1 MSRSS
6 QTEERP
12 KMSFTKL
19 ELDFIAYFMETE
31 YEKGTG
37 YCFHDE
43 WNMNVTRA
51 VISSLIKKNI
61 IDIQTSQE
69 LELNDNEYPATW
81 IMINMDLYDE
91 LGKILDSKNIQ
102 WRWD

>member
-1 MSRSS
+1 MS
-6 QTEERP
+6 QAADHEARP

-43 WNMNVTRA
+43 WDMNITRG
-51 VISSLIKKNI
+51 VISSLIKKNV
-61 IDIQTSQE
+61 IDIQTAEE
-69 LELNDNEYPATW
+69 LELEGSEYPATW

-91 LGKILDSKNIQ
+91 LGLILDNKNIQ
-102 WRWD
+102 WKW

>member
-1 MSRSS
+1 MS
-6 QTEERP
+6 QQADTEARP

-19 ELDFIAYFMETE
+19 ELNFIAYFMDTE

-43 WNMNVTRA
+43 WNMNITRG

-61 IDIQTSQE
+61 ICIQNTEWASFGE
-69 LELNDNEYPATW
+69 SPNTW
-81 IMINMDLYDE
+81 IMINMDLYEE
-91 LGKILDSKNIQ
+91 LGLILDNNDIKWS
-102 WRWD
+102 WD